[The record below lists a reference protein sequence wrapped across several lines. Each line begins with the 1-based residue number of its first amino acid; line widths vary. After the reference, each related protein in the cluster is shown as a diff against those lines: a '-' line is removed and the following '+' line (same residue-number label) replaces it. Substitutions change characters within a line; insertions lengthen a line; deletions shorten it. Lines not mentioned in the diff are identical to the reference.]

1 MTLTQDLPQ
10 MSVAIQLNK
19 ALQAIDSRLITI
31 FSPAYINR
39 RREQFK
45 AEISIYFQT
54 DSKSKRQLIW
64 RTTNSQAPTGMM
76 RSPWLKDYLLPKP
89 LQAPLQHAIHEA
101 FKVEPQESL
110 LMPPQPGAEP
120 IDLTQADEGDLQ
132 DQINTEQT
140 QLRKQSQAV
149 ALESVLTKP
158 KIQGLLYDDLEGDD
172 QTLPPILEFTFWP
185 HHHNPIFRDKRK
197 ALHQQMVTAIKAQS
211 FAGIQVPANTQFL
224 ELTNDD
230 GLTAILTWS
239 LARQALVLQI
249 STAADLFKALAIEQD
264 YTTFPDGAVRL
275 DD

>member
-1 MTLTQDLPQ
+1 MTPIQDSPT

-19 ALQAIDSRLITI
+19 SLQAIDSRLTTI
-31 FSPAYINR
+31 FSPAYLNR

-45 AEISIYFQT
+45 AEISIYFQP
-54 DSKSKRQLIW
+54 DNKSKRQLIW
-64 RTTNSQAPTGMM
+64 RITNATVPSGVM
-76 RSPWLKDYLLPKP
+76 RNPWLKDYRLPKP
-89 LQAPLQHAIHEA
+89 LQAPLQQAIHEA
-101 FKVEPQESL
+101 FKIEPQESL
-110 LMPPQPGAEP
+110 LMPPQPSAEP
-120 IDLTQADEGDLQ
+120 INVTQADECDLQ
-132 DQINTEQT
+132 DQINTEQA

-149 ALESVLTKP
+149 ALEAVLTKP
-158 KIQGLLYDDLEGDD
+158 KIHGLLYDDLESDD

-185 HHHNPIFRDKRK
+185 HHHNPIFRDKRQ
-197 ALHQQMVTAIKAQS
+197 ALHQQMVTSIKAQS

-239 LARQALVLQI
+239 LARQALVMQI